1 MRLKDTTTIYIYDMK
16 SQNYIL
22 LLLLVSMAFFNCTS
36 QSGEDNITSADILY
50 LNQLL
55 DADQGYKSFYVADSL
70 LKKEQ
75 HRALSPFYQ
84 EVLHAKGRALEYLS
98 RYEEGLNVYYQLL
111 KLAEQASNFTIEAQ
125 TYLSIVRIDEV
136 LYRKE
141 DWERNLQKAHSLIE
155 NHELWSVYSE
165 YAVRMASYQRYHGN
179 IDSVFYYGQK
189 AVEFGKKYDKQR
201 DVGDGYFLCGVAA
214 KTDTVKIMN
223 FTYSLNAFKQV
234 NNWVGVAYRYLAI
247 AEIGLKHRNYNQY
260 KLNADSLS
268 VYINK
273 LSESRFRKER
283 LYELKE
289 GYYQLYSNYFLSISQ
304 QDSAYRYL
312 KKSKDFLNLSII
324 EKANGAIDD
333 KAIDIAIL
341 ASEQKSEALKD
352 LNRALGIILGA
363 SIIIG
368 LILFYTIRKINRQKE
383 KLLTKSEKILQQSQ
397 ELEAKNYEQ
406 KMLLSEIH
414 HRVKNNLQL
423 VISILMLKMD
433 EFDDEE
439 FKLRLEEI
447 TTKIQSMALIHEQ
460 LYRVGN
466 FTDIDMRSYLT
477 DMVQY
482 MSDIGSHKRK
492 IEFKIVIDDDITLNI
507 DTSIPL
513 GILLIELINNS
524 IKHAETGDKQLF
536 IYIGLTKIESDY
548 ELVYTDNGL
557 NFNSEKS
564 GMGSVLLSSMARQ
577 LKGKLIVNY
586 EDGFRALLTFAQ
598 KIVSPLS
605 NIID

>member
-1 MRLKDTTTIYIYDMK
+1 
-16 SQNYIL
+16 
-22 LLLLVSMAFFNCTS
+22 
-36 QSGEDNITSADILY
+36 
-50 LNQLL
+50 
-55 DADQGYKSFYVADSL
+55 
-70 LKKEQ
+70 
-75 HRALSPFYQ
+75 
-84 EVLHAKGRALEYLS
+84 
-98 RYEEGLNVYYQLL
+98 
-111 KLAEQASNFTIEAQ
+111 
-125 TYLSIVRIDEV
+125 
-136 LYRKE
+136 
-141 DWERNLQKAHSLIE
+141 
-155 NHELWSVYSE
+155 
-165 YAVRMASYQRYHGN
+165 
-179 IDSVFYYGQK
+179 
-189 AVEFGKKYDKQR
+189 
-201 DVGDGYFLCGVAA
+201 
-214 KTDTVKIMN
+214 
-223 FTYSLNAFKQV
+223 
-234 NNWVGVAYRYLAI
+234 
-247 AEIGLKHRNYNQY
+247 
-260 KLNADSLS
+260 
-268 VYINK
+268 
-273 LSESRFRKER
+273 
-283 LYELKE
+283 
-289 GYYQLYSNYFLSISQ
+289 
-304 QDSAYRYL
+304 
-312 KKSKDFLNLSII
+312 
-324 EKANGAIDD
+324 
-333 KAIDIAIL
+333 
-341 ASEQKSEALKD
+341 
-352 LNRALGIILGA
+352 
-363 SIIIG
+363 
-368 LILFYTIRKINRQKE
+368 LFYTIRKINRQKE

-536 IYIGLTKIESDY
+536 IHIGLTKIESDY

>member
-75 HRALSPFYQ
+75 HRALSPFYL
-84 EVLHAKGRALEYLS
+84 EVLYAKGRALEYLS
-98 RYEEGLNVYYQLL
+98 RYEEALNVYYQLL

-141 DWERNLQKAHSLIE
+141 DWERNLQKAHLLIE

-189 AVEFGKKYDKQR
+189 AVEFGKKYDNQR
-201 DVGDGYFLCGVAA
+201 DVGDGFFLCGVAA

-247 AEIGLKHRNYNQY
+247 AEIGLKNRNYNQY

-268 VYINK
+268 VYIYK
-273 LSESRFRKER
+273 LAESRFRKER
-283 LYELKE
+283 LYDIKE
-289 GYYQLYSNYFLSISQ
+289 GYYQLYSDYFMSISQ
-304 QDSAYRYL
+304 QDSAYYYL
-312 KKSKDFLNLSII
+312 RESKEFLQLSIV
-324 EKANGAIDD
+324 EKANGAIND

-383 KLLTKSEKILQQSQ
+383 KLLTKSEKILQQTQ

-433 EFDDEE
+433 EFEDEE

-466 FTDIDMRSYLT
+466 FTNIDMRSYLT

-536 IYIGLTKIESDY
+536 IHIGLTKIESDY

>member
-1 MRLKDTTTIYIYDMK
+1 MK

-75 HRALSPFYQ
+75 HRALSPFYL
-84 EVLHAKGRALEYLS
+84 EVLYAKGRALEYLS
-98 RYEEGLNVYYQLL
+98 RYEEALNVYYQLL

-141 DWERNLQKAHSLIE
+141 DWERNLQKAHLLIE

-189 AVEFGKKYDKQR
+189 AVEFGKKYDNQR
-201 DVGDGYFLCGVAA
+201 DVGDGFFLCGVAA

-247 AEIGLKHRNYNQY
+247 AEIGLKNRNYNQY

-268 VYINK
+268 VYIYK
-273 LSESRFRKER
+273 LAESRFRKER
-283 LYELKE
+283 LYDIKE
-289 GYYQLYSNYFLSISQ
+289 GYYQLYSDYFMSISQ
-304 QDSAYRYL
+304 QDSAYYYL
-312 KKSKDFLNLSII
+312 RESKEFLQLSIV
-324 EKANGAIDD
+324 EKANGAIND

-383 KLLTKSEKILQQSQ
+383 KLLTKSEKILQQTQ

-433 EFDDEE
+433 EFEDEE

-466 FTDIDMRSYLT
+466 FTNIDMRSYLT

-536 IYIGLTKIESDY
+536 IHIGLTKIESDY

>member
-1 MRLKDTTTIYIYDMK
+1 MK

-75 HRALSPFYQ
+75 HRALSPFYL
-84 EVLHAKGRALEYLS
+84 EVLYAKGRALEYLS
-98 RYEEGLNVYYQLL
+98 RYEEALNVYYQLL

-141 DWERNLQKAHSLIE
+141 DWERNLQKAHLLIE

-189 AVEFGKKYDKQR
+189 AVEFGKKYDNQR
-201 DVGDGYFLCGVAA
+201 DVGDGFFLCGVAA

-247 AEIGLKHRNYNQY
+247 AEIGLKHRNYNEY

-268 VYINK
+268 VYIYK
-273 LSESRFRKER
+273 LAESRFRKER
-283 LYELKE
+283 LYDIKE
-289 GYYQLYSNYFLSISQ
+289 GYYQLYSDYFMSISQ
-304 QDSAYRYL
+304 QDSAYYYL
-312 KKSKDFLNLSII
+312 RESKEFLQLSIV
-324 EKANGAIDD
+324 EKANGAINDR
-333 KAIDIAIL
+333 AIDIAIL
-341 ASEQKSEALKD
+341 ASEQKNETLNY
-352 LNRALGIILGA
+352 LNRVLGIILIT

-368 LILFYTIRKINRQKE
+368 LILFYTLRKINRQKE
-383 KLLTKSEKILQQSQ
+383 ELLTKSVKILQQTK

-492 IEFKIVIDDDITLNI
+492 IEFKTVVDEDITLNI

-536 IYIGLTKIESDY
+536 IHIGLTKIESNY

-577 LKGKLIVNY
+577 LRGKLIVNY

>member
-1 MRLKDTTTIYIYDMK
+1 MK
-16 SQNYIL
+16 SQNFIL

-55 DADQGYKSFYVADSL
+55 DADQGYKTFYVADSL
-70 LKKEQ
+70 LKKEKY
-75 HRALSPFYQ
+75 RALSPFYL

-98 RYEEGLNVYYQLL
+98 RYEEALNVYYQLL

-141 DWERNLQKAHSLIE
+141 DWERNLQKAHLLIE

-189 AVEFGKKYDKQR
+189 AVEFGKKYDNQR
-201 DVGDGYFLCGVAA
+201 DVGDGFFLCGVAA

-247 AEIGLKHRNYNQY
+247 AEIGLKNRNYNQY

-268 VYINK
+268 VYIYK
-273 LSESRFRKER
+273 LAESRFRKER
-283 LYELKE
+283 LYDIKE
-289 GYYQLYSNYFLSISQ
+289 GYYQLYSDYFMSISQ
-304 QDSAYRYL
+304 QDSAYYYL
-312 KKSKDFLNLSII
+312 RESKEFLQLSIV
-324 EKANGAIDD
+324 EKANGAIND

-383 KLLTKSEKILQQSQ
+383 KLLTKSEKILQQSH

-466 FTDIDMRSYLT
+466 FTNIDMRSYLT

-536 IYIGLTKIESDY
+536 IHIGLTKIESDY

>member
-1 MRLKDTTTIYIYDMK
+1 M
-16 SQNYIL
+16 
-22 LLLLVSMAFFNCTS
+22 
-36 QSGEDNITSADILY
+36 
-50 LNQLL
+50 
-55 DADQGYKSFYVADSL
+55 
-70 LKKEQ
+70 
-75 HRALSPFYQ
+75 
-84 EVLHAKGRALEYLS
+84 
-98 RYEEGLNVYYQLL
+98 
-111 KLAEQASNFTIEAQ
+111 
-125 TYLSIVRIDEV
+125 
-136 LYRKE
+136 
-141 DWERNLQKAHSLIE
+141 
-155 NHELWSVYSE
+155 
-165 YAVRMASYQRYHGN
+165 
-179 IDSVFYYGQK
+179 
-189 AVEFGKKYDKQR
+189 
-201 DVGDGYFLCGVAA
+201 
-214 KTDTVKIMN
+214 
-223 FTYSLNAFKQV
+223 
-234 NNWVGVAYRYLAI
+234 AYRYLAI

-383 KLLTKSEKILQQSQ
+383 KLLTKWEKILQQSQ

-439 FKLRLEEI
+439 FKLILEEI

-524 IKHAETGDKQLF
+524 IKRR
-536 IYIGLTKIESDY
+536 
-548 ELVYTDNGL
+548 NG
-557 NFNSEKS
+557 
-564 GMGSVLLSSMARQ
+564 R
-577 LKGKLIVNY
+577 
-586 EDGFRALLTFAQ
+586 
-598 KIVSPLS
+598 
-605 NIID
+605 

>member
-1 MRLKDTTTIYIYDMK
+1 
-16 SQNYIL
+16 
-22 LLLLVSMAFFNCTS
+22 MAFS
-36 QSGEDNITSADILY
+36 
-50 LNQLL
+50 
-55 DADQGYKSFYVADSL
+55 YVGWP
-70 LKKEQ
+70 Q
-75 HRALSPFYQ
+75 
-84 EVLHAKGRALEYLS
+84 
-98 RYEEGLNVYYQLL
+98 
-111 KLAEQASNFTIEAQ
+111 
-125 TYLSIVRIDEV
+125 
-136 LYRKE
+136 
-141 DWERNLQKAHSLIE
+141 
-155 NHELWSVYSE
+155 
-165 YAVRMASYQRYHGN
+165 
-179 IDSVFYYGQK
+179 
-189 AVEFGKKYDKQR
+189 
-201 DVGDGYFLCGVAA
+201 

-247 AEIGLKHRNYNQY
+247 AEIGLKNRNYNQY

-268 VYINK
+268 VYIYK
-273 LSESRFRKER
+273 LAESRFRKER
-283 LYELKE
+283 LYDIKE
-289 GYYQLYSNYFLSISQ
+289 GYYQLYSDYFMSISQ
-304 QDSAYRYL
+304 QDSAYYYL
-312 KKSKDFLNLSII
+312 RESKEFLQLSIV
-324 EKANGAIDD
+324 EKANGAIND

-383 KLLTKSEKILQQSQ
+383 KLLTKSEKILQQTQ

-433 EFDDEE
+433 EFEDEE

-466 FTDIDMRSYLT
+466 FTNIDMRSYLT

-536 IYIGLTKIESDY
+536 IYIGLNKIESDY

>member
-1 MRLKDTTTIYIYDMK
+1 MK

-75 HRALSPFYQ
+75 PRALSPFYL
-84 EVLHAKGRALEYLS
+84 EALHAKGRALEYMS
-98 RYEEGLNVYYQLL
+98 RFDEGLTVYYQLL
-111 KLAEQASNFTIEAQ
+111 KLAEQASNFTMQAQ
-125 TYLSIVRIDEV
+125 AYLSIVRIDEN
-136 LYRKE
+136 LHRTE
-141 DWERNLQKAHSLIE
+141 DWERNLQIAHSLIE
-155 NHELWSVYSE
+155 NHSLWSVYSE
-165 YAVRMASYQRYHGN
+165 YAVRMASYQRYHGT
-179 IDSVFYYGQK
+179 IDSVFYYARK
-189 AVEFGKKYDKQR
+189 AVEFGKKYNNQT
-201 DVGDGYFLCGVAA
+201 DVGDGYFLCGVAE
-214 KTDTVKIMN
+214 KTDTAKIMN
-223 FTYSLNAFKQV
+223 FVYSLNAFKQV
-234 NNWVGVAYRYLAI
+234 NNWVGVSYRYHAI
-247 AEIGLKHRNYNQY
+247 AEINLKHRNYNRF

-273 LSESRFRKER
+273 LAESSFRKER

-289 GYYQLYSNYFLSISQ
+289 SYYQLYSDYFISISQ
-304 QDSAYRYL
+304 QDSAYYYL
-312 KKSKDFLNLSII
+312 QDSKEFLQLSLV
-324 EKANGAIDD
+324 EKANGVINDR
-333 KAIDIAIL
+333 AIDIAIL
-341 ASEQKSEALKD
+341 ASEQKNETLNY
-352 LNRALGIILGA
+352 LNRALGIILIT

-368 LILFYTIRKINRQKE
+368 LILFYTLRKINRQKE
-383 KLLTKSEKILQQSQ
+383 ELLTKSVKILQQTK

-433 EFDDEE
+433 EFEDEE
-439 FKLRLEEI
+439 FKSRLEEI

-482 MSDIGSHKRK
+482 MSDIGSHKRQ
-492 IEFKIVIDDDITLNI
+492 IEFKTVVDEDITLNI

-536 IYIGLTKIESDY
+536 IHIGLTKIESNY

-577 LKGKLIVNY
+577 LRGKLIVNY